1 MIHELESESRLEWF
15 FLRIMAT
22 DPFKF
27 HPYENR
33 LHLSLQVAMKSS
45 ECVGMTC
52 ISNLDVLLTRT
63 QTSSMNPLIWVNHK
77 NELFSFAF
85 PATLDLTGKY
95 TQIEPYFSLSDDE
108 QVSFFSPISSFLW

>member
-45 ECVGMTC
+45 ECVDE
-52 ISNLDVLLTRT
+52 N
-63 QTSSMNPLIWVNHK
+63 
-77 NELFSFAF
+77 
-85 PATLDLTGKY
+85 DLYIK
-95 TQIEPYFSLSDDE
+95 P
-108 QVSFFSPISSFLW
+108 